1 MANKYGYMAKIGL
14 SDDGLQTSLKEIDSS
29 LKEVDRSIAAT
40 DKAINNAGKAGL
52 ETTQLWEQQYDLLKT
67 QIETTAEKL
76 QGLESVQSKVAEA
89 YDNGAIDYSVY
100 IEFQN
105 EIANTATKLENLKK
119 RAEEANAALHPS
131 ADTSTYQTINT
142 SLDGVNQRYANS
154 RKELE
159 EVNKA
164 LKVSGDNAQLMAQK
178 NTLLGE
184 AIHDAQVKLQVL
196 TSQQE
201 RMNEAVRSGDTTAE
215 EYRAF
220 QREIANTQA
229 ELAALTE
236 EQKNLGKAAEET
248 GDKSEKGLEK
258 TTDALKKV
266 EKVAMATTAA
276 VTAAL
281 GKLSSDAL
289 SAYSQHEQMTGGIET
304 LFAGAE
310 DTVIANAQNAYK
322 TAGIS
327 ANSYMETVTG
337 FSATLLQGL
346 GGDTQK
352 AASIAD
358 QALIDMA
365 DNANKMG
372 TAMGSIQYAYQG
384 FAKQNYTML
393 DNLKLGYG
401 GSQAEMARLINDSG
415 VLNGQMMATAK
426 NVKEIPFD
434 KVIEAIHV
442 IQTNLGITGTTAKE
456 AESTI
461 EGSLNKLK
469 ASWENALVEIAQPLD
484 DFAQD
489 GLTVLNDNVDEIK
502 EALVDTMEEIKPLL
516 DEGLEKAKNWIE
528 SGGLKEFSEDVVGT
542 VEFIID
548 NKETLLGIFAALEIS
563 LGAERMNKVI
573 DSSKEIISAING
585 IGDAANTA
593 VGGVD
598 AMSMSLSG
606 WVAVAAV
613 TITTAM
619 ALKTAI
625 DNAADRLGEHSE
637 EVNALDDEYKEL
649 NETLEEYNR
658 LKAESI
664 ELAAQEAGQNIEDA
678 KARAQSY
685 KSQIDTLESLI
696 AKNREYYGTNDLRGN
711 ELHYFDQ
718 SGNAVGNA
726 GSFDEISDQL
736 GSLYSNYYAA
746 NDIVRAYSETID
758 EATDNSVKHMGEVSE
773 AAANSVKSGEEA
785 LASAWEHIRET
796 TKAKMDELDDQLATH
811 KIDDTQYW
819 AQRKAYLEAHR
830 DEESEEWWK
839 YYDAVTGH
847 YDKLSKTEKT
857 AADKSAKEAETALKD
872 SYSKRYEAL
881 KRQQKKNGYGDSWLA
896 DELKKMISELS
907 EGSDLYNTYYDKWLD
922 LTDKISDATKKATEK
937 EVKEW
942 KASSDKVSDAVEKKY
957 EKVQQAFEKAKSS
970 YINALDMSASDKPE
984 DDIYSRMG
992 LARPKSSEEEDTGN
1006 QYDFSSENISKQ
1018 TKELDEYTRNM
1029 ERLEKSDIPEEY
1041 LENIR
1046 SMSFDKRKEYVKELL
1061 KLSPERLK
1069 KHYAD
1074 ISKYY
1079 RSAEKAGRSETQSLR
1094 DDADKAAEEA
1104 KNTIKTSLDGLS
1116 SNAYESGKAAA
1127 EAYWK
1132 GFKEYKADTNKLMG
1146 VTSAGSGGTS
1156 SSAAAVTPVNLTI
1169 NVNGK
1174 QVATVNTEDYLNK
1187 MKNEGGVIDV

>member
-289 SAYSQHEQMTGGIET
+289 SAYSQHEQMVGGVET

-310 DTVIANAQNAYK
+310 DIVLENAQNAYK

-346 GGDTQK
+346 SGDTQK
-352 AASIAD
+352 AAEIAD
-358 QALIDMA
+358 QALIDMS

-548 NKETLLGIFAALEIS
+548 NKETLLGIFAALELS
-563 LGAERMNKVI
+563 LGAERMNKII

-637 EVNALDDEYKEL
+637 KVNALDDEYKEL

-785 LASAWEHIRET
+785 LASAWEHIRAT

-881 KRQQKKNGYGDSWLA
+881 KRQQKENGYGDSWLA

-922 LTDKISDATKKATEK
+922 LTDKISDATEKATEK

-942 KASSDKVSDAVEKKY
+942 KTSADKVANAVEKKY
-957 EKVQQAFEKAKSS
+957 EQVQKAFEKAKSS

-984 DDIYSRMG
+984 DDVYSRMG

-1006 QYDFSSENISKQ
+1006 QYDFSSDTIEKQ

-1029 ERLEKSDIPEEY
+1029 EKLENSDIPEEY

-1079 RSAEKAGRSETQSLR
+1079 RSAEKAGRSDTQSLK
-1094 DDADKAAEEA
+1094 DDADKAALAA
-1104 KNTIKTSLDGLS
+1104 KGSIQKSLSELGSD
-1116 SNAYESGKAAA
+1116 AYESGKAAA

-1132 GFKEYKADTNKLMG
+1132 GFKEYKADTDKLMG

>member
-1 MANKYGYMAKIGL
+1 MAKIGI
-14 SDDGLQTSLKEIDSS
+14 DTTGVQNGLTEADSAMRAFSREMREVNNVIAQGGNSAEMAAQRNQLYAEQITQLNRRLEALRSVEEDINRARANGNIDESEYRAYRREIEQTENALQNLREQQRDIG
-29 LKEVDRSIAAT
+29 A
-40 DKAINNAGKAGL
+40 NAGKD
-52 ETTQLWEQQYDLLKT
+52 YDKVVS
-67 QIETTAEKL
+67 AL
-76 QGLESVQSKVAEA
+76 Q
-89 YDNGAIDYSVY
+89 N
-100 IEFQN
+100 
-105 EIANTATKLENLKK
+105 
-119 RAEEANAALHPS
+119 
-131 ADTSTYQTINT
+131 
-142 SLDGVNQRYANS
+142 
-154 RKELE
+154 
-159 EVNKA
+159 
-164 LKVSGDNAQLMAQK
+164 
-178 NTLLGE
+178 
-184 AIHDAQVKLQVL
+184 
-196 TSQQE
+196 
-201 RMNEAVRSGDTTAE
+201 
-215 EYRAF
+215 
-220 QREIANTQA
+220 
-229 ELAALTE
+229 
-236 EQKNLGKAAEET
+236 
-248 GDKSEKGLEK
+248 
-258 TTDALKKV
+258 V
-266 EKVAMATTAA
+266 EKVALATTGA
-276 VTAAL
+276 VAAAL

-289 SAYSQHEQMTGGIET
+289 SAYSQYEQLVGGIET

-310 DTVIANAQNAYK
+310 DIVLENAENAFK
-322 TAGIS
+322 TAGVS
-327 ANSYMETVTG
+327 ANNYMQTVTS

-346 GGDTQK
+346 DGDTEK
-352 AASIAD
+352 AARIAD
-358 QALIDMA
+358 QALIDMS

-415 VLNGQMMATAK
+415 VLNGEIIATAE
-426 NVKEIPFD
+426 NVKQIPFD
-434 KVIEAIHV
+434 KIIEAIHV
-442 IQTNLGITGTTAKE
+442 IQTNLGITGTTALE
-456 AESTI
+456 AETTL
-461 EGSLNKLK
+461 EGSMNKLK
-469 ASWENALVEIAQPLD
+469 ASWENALVDIARPLD

-528 SGGLKEFSEDVVGT
+528 SGGLKELSENIVGT
-542 VEFIID
+542 VEFIIN
-548 NKETLLGIFAALEIS
+548 NKETLLGIFAALELA
-563 LGAERMNKVI
+563 LGAERI
-573 DSSKEIISAING
+573 SKAVSGLKDVTSAING
-585 IGDAANTA
+585 IGDAANMA

-637 EVNALDDEYKEL
+637 EVNALEERTAAINEQRKALEELSKTDTATAWRQADGGYKDTLVELAEISRRFEELKAKRESGGTVNENGGFTYFSDDEIKAMDDEL
-649 NETLEEYNR
+649 MSLEIQKNALIA
-658 LKAESI
+658 LKR
-664 ELAAQEAGQNIEDA
+664 GQ
-678 KARAQSY
+678 
-685 KSQIDTLESLI
+685 SQILTQYNEQEI
-696 AKNREYYGTNDLRGN
+696 AVMEQHNAEKEDIISK
-711 ELHYFDQ
+711 
-718 SGNAVGNA
+718 SGNTA
-726 GSFDEISDQL
+726 
-736 GSLYSNYYAA
+736 
-746 NDIVRAYSETID
+746 
-758 EATDNSVKHMGEVSE
+758 E
-773 AAANSVKSGEEA
+773 AAV
-785 LASAWEHIRET
+785 ASAWEHIRAT

-830 DEESEEWWK
+830 DEDSEEWWK
-839 YYDAVTGH
+839 YYDAVNDH
-847 YDKLSKTEKT
+847 YDKLSETEKT
-857 AADKSAKEAETALKD
+857 AADKAAKEAETALKD

-881 KRQQKKNGYGDSWLA
+881 KRQQKENGYGDSWLA
-896 DELKKMISELS
+896 DELKKMLSELS

-922 LTDKISDATKKATEK
+922 LTDKISDATEKATEK

-942 KASSDKVSDAVEKKY
+942 KTSADKVSDAVEKKY

-970 YINALDMSASDKPE
+970 YISALDLSASDKPE

-1006 QYDFSSENISKQ
+1006 QYDFSSDTIEKQ

-1079 RSAEKAGRSETQSLR
+1079 RSAEKAGRSDTQSLK
-1094 DDADKAAEEA
+1094 DDADKAALAA
-1104 KNTIKTSLDGLS
+1104 KGSIQKSLSELGSD
-1116 SNAYESGKAAA
+1116 AYESGKAAA

-1132 GFKEYKADTNKLMG
+1132 GFAEYKSDTEKLMG
-1146 VTSAGSGGTS
+1146 VTAAGNSKSAGIT
-1156 SSAAAVTPVNLTI
+1156 TPVNLTI

-1174 QVATVNTEDYLNK
+1174 QAATISMEEYLNQV
-1187 MKNEGGVIDV
+1187 KNQGGTLDV

>member
-1 MANKYGYMAKIGL
+1 MASNKYGYMAKIGI
-14 SDDGLQTSLKEIDSS
+14 DTTGVQNGLTEADSAMRAFSREMREVNNVIAQGGNSAEMAAQRNQLYAEQITQLNRRLEALRSVEEDINRARANGNIDESEYRAYRREIEQTENALQNLREQQRDIG
-29 LKEVDRSIAAT
+29 A
-40 DKAINNAGKAGL
+40 NAGKG
-52 ETTQLWEQQYDLLKT
+52 YDKVVS
-67 QIETTAEKL
+67 AL
-76 QGLESVQSKVAEA
+76 Q
-89 YDNGAIDYSVY
+89 N
-100 IEFQN
+100 
-105 EIANTATKLENLKK
+105 
-119 RAEEANAALHPS
+119 
-131 ADTSTYQTINT
+131 
-142 SLDGVNQRYANS
+142 
-154 RKELE
+154 
-159 EVNKA
+159 
-164 LKVSGDNAQLMAQK
+164 
-178 NTLLGE
+178 
-184 AIHDAQVKLQVL
+184 
-196 TSQQE
+196 
-201 RMNEAVRSGDTTAE
+201 
-215 EYRAF
+215 
-220 QREIANTQA
+220 
-229 ELAALTE
+229 
-236 EQKNLGKAAEET
+236 
-248 GDKSEKGLEK
+248 
-258 TTDALKKV
+258 V
-266 EKVAMATTAA
+266 EKVALATTGA
-276 VTAAL
+276 VAAAL

-289 SAYSQHEQMTGGIET
+289 SAYSQYEQLVGGIET

-310 DTVIANAQNAYK
+310 DIVLENAQNAYK

-358 QALIDMA
+358 QAVIDMA

-372 TAMGSIQYAYQG
+372 TSMASIQYAYQG

-415 VLNGQMMATAK
+415 VLNGQMVATAK

-442 IQTNLGITGTTAKE
+442 IQTNLGITGTTANE
-456 AESTI
+456 AETTI

-469 ASWENALVEIAQPLD
+469 ASWGNALVEIAQPLD

-548 NKETLLGIFAALEIS
+548 NKETLLGIFAALELS

-625 DNAADRLGEHSE
+625 DNAAGRLGEHSE

-664 ELAAQEAGQNIEDA
+664 EQAAQEAGQNIEDA

-696 AKNREYYGTNDLRGN
+696 AKNREYYGTDDLRGN

-746 NDIVRAYSETID
+746 NDIVRAYSETIN
-758 EATDNSVKHMGEVSE
+758 EAADNSVKHMGEVSE

-785 LASAWEHIRET
+785 LASAWEHIRAT

-811 KIDDTQYW
+811 KIDDNTYW

-830 DEESEEWWK
+830 DEDSEEWWK
-839 YYDAVTGH
+839 YYDAVNDH
-847 YDKLSKTEKT
+847 YDKLSETEKT

-881 KRQQKKNGYGDSWLA
+881 KRQQKENGYGDSWLA
-896 DELKKMISELS
+896 DGLKKMISELS

-922 LTDKISDATKKATEK
+922 LTDKISDATEKATEK

-942 KASSDKVSDAVEKKY
+942 KTSADKVANAVEKKY
-957 EKVQQAFEKAKSS
+957 EQVQKAFEKAKSS
-970 YINALDMSASDKPE
+970 YISALDLSASQKAE
-984 DDIYSRMG
+984 DDVYSRLG
-992 LARPKSSEEEDTGN
+992 LARPKNGEESADS
-1006 QYDFSSENISKQ
+1006 QYDFGSDTIAKQ

-1061 KLSPERLK
+1061 RLSPERLK

-1079 RSAEKAGRSETQSLR
+1079 RSAEKAGRSDTQSLR

-1132 GFKEYKADTNKLMG
+1132 GFKEYKADTDKLMG
-1146 VTSAGSGGTS
+1146 VASAGSGGTS

>member
-1 MANKYGYMAKIGL
+1 MANKYGYMAKIGIDT
-14 SDDGLQTSLKEIDSS
+14 SGLQTSIKDVDTAVKSLSREMKAVDS
-29 LKEVDRSIAAT
+29 VIAQS
-40 DKAINNAGKAGL
+40 G
-52 ETTQLWEQQYDLLKT
+52 ES
-67 QIETTAEKL
+67 AEM
-76 QGLESVQSKVAEA
+76 
-89 YDNGAIDYSVY
+89 
-100 IEFQN
+100 
-105 EIANTATKLENLKK
+105 T
-119 RAEEANAALHPS
+119 
-131 ADTSTYQTINT
+131 
-142 SLDGVNQRYANS
+142 
-154 RKELE
+154 
-159 EVNKA
+159 
-164 LKVSGDNAQLMAQK
+164 AQK
-178 NTLLGE
+178 NELYSQKI
-184 AIHDAQVKLQVL
+184 AKLTEKLTALKSVENNVL
-196 TSQQE
+196 SARNNGNISAEQFREYE
-201 RMNEAVRSGDTTAE
+201 REVVSTESALKR
-215 EYRAF
+215 
-220 QREIANTQA
+220 
-229 ELAALTE
+229 LTE
-236 EQKNLGKAAEET
+236 EQKNLGKATEET
-248 GDKSEKGLEK
+248 TQKAVTLGDIVKANVISDVIVKGAEKVTG
-258 TTDALKKV
+258 ALKQI
-266 EKVAMATTAA
+266 
-276 VTAAL
+276 
-281 GKLSSDAL
+281 SSEAI
-289 SAYSQHEQMTGGIET
+289 SAYSQYEQMVGGVET

-310 DTVIANAQNAYK
+310 DIVLENARNAYK

-415 VLNGQMMATAK
+415 VLNGQMVATAK

-469 ASWENALVEIAQPLD
+469 ASWENALVEIAEPLD

-516 DEGLEKAKNWIE
+516 DDTLEKVKDWIE
-528 SGGLKEFSEDVVGT
+528 SGGLKELSENIVGT
-542 VEFIID
+542 VEFIIN
-548 NKETLLGIFAALEIS
+548 NKETLLGIFAALELA
-563 LGAERMNKVI
+563 LGAERI
-573 DSSKEIISAING
+573 SKAVSGLKDVTSAING

-637 EVNALDDEYKEL
+637 EVNALEERTAAI
-649 NETLEEYNR
+649 NEQRKALEELSKTDTATAWRQADGGYKDTLVELAEISR
-658 LKAESI
+658 RFEELKAERESGGTVNENGGFTYFTDEEI
-664 ELAAQEAGQNIEDA
+664 RAMDDELMSLEIQKNALIALKREQ
-678 KARAQSY
+678 
-685 KSQIDTLESLI
+685 SQILTQYNEQEI
-696 AKNREYYGTNDLRGN
+696 AVMEQHNAERADIISK
-711 ELHYFDQ
+711 
-718 SGNAVGNA
+718 SGNTA
-726 GSFDEISDQL
+726 
-736 GSLYSNYYAA
+736 
-746 NDIVRAYSETID
+746 
-758 EATDNSVKHMGEVSE
+758 
-773 AAANSVKSGEEA
+773 EEA
-785 LASAWEHIRET
+785 VASAWEHIRAT
-796 TKAKMDELDDQLATH
+796 TKAKMDELDNQLATH
-811 KIDDTQYW
+811 KIDDNTYW

-839 YYDAVTGH
+839 YYDAVTDH

-881 KRQQKKNGYGDSWLA
+881 KRQQKENGYGDSWLA

-907 EGSDLYNTYYDKWLD
+907 EGSDLYNTYYDKWID
-922 LTDKISDATKKATEK
+922 LTGKISDATEKATEK

-942 KASSDKVSDAVEKKY
+942 KTSADKVANAVEKKY
-957 EKVQQAFEKAKSS
+957 EQVQKAFEKAKSS

-984 DDIYSRMG
+984 DDVYSRMG

-1074 ISKYY
+1074 ISRYY
-1079 RSAEKAGRSETQSLR
+1079 QSAERAGRSDTQSLK
-1094 DDADKAAEEA
+1094 DDADKAALAA
-1104 KNTIKTSLDGLS
+1104 KGSIQKSLSELGSD
-1116 SNAYESGKAAA
+1116 AYESGKAAA

-1132 GFKEYKADTNKLMG
+1132 GFKEYKADTEKLMG
-1146 VTSAGSGGTS
+1146 VTAAGNSKSAGIT
-1156 SSAAAVTPVNLTI
+1156 TPVNLTI

-1174 QVATVNTEDYLNK
+1174 QAATISTEEYLNQV
-1187 MKNEGGVIDV
+1187 KNQGGTLDV

>member
-1 MANKYGYMAKIGL
+1 MANKYGYMAKIGIDT
-14 SDDGLQTSLKEIDSS
+14 SGLQTSIKDVDTAVKSLSREMKAVDS
-29 LKEVDRSIAAT
+29 VIAQS
-40 DKAINNAGKAGL
+40 G
-52 ETTQLWEQQYDLLKT
+52 ES
-67 QIETTAEKL
+67 AEM
-76 QGLESVQSKVAEA
+76 
-89 YDNGAIDYSVY
+89 
-100 IEFQN
+100 
-105 EIANTATKLENLKK
+105 T
-119 RAEEANAALHPS
+119 
-131 ADTSTYQTINT
+131 
-142 SLDGVNQRYANS
+142 
-154 RKELE
+154 
-159 EVNKA
+159 
-164 LKVSGDNAQLMAQK
+164 AQK
-178 NTLLGE
+178 NELYSQKI
-184 AIHDAQVKLQVL
+184 AKLTEKLTALKSVENNVL
-196 TSQQE
+196 SARNNGNISAEQFREYE
-201 RMNEAVRSGDTTAE
+201 REVVSTESALKR
-215 EYRAF
+215 
-220 QREIANTQA
+220 
-229 ELAALTE
+229 LTE

-289 SAYSQHEQMTGGIET
+289 SAYSQYEQMVGGVET

-310 DTVIANAQNAYK
+310 DIVLENARNAYK

-415 VLNGQMMATAK
+415 VLNGQMVATAK

-442 IQTNLGITGTTAKE
+442 IQTNLGITGTTANE
-456 AESTI
+456 AETTI

-516 DEGLEKAKNWIE
+516 DDTLEKVKDWIE
-528 SGGLKEFSEDVVGT
+528 SGGLKELSENIVGT
-542 VEFIID
+542 VEFIIN
-548 NKETLLGIFAALEIS
+548 NKETLLGIFAALELA
-563 LGAERMNKVI
+563 LGAERI
-573 DSSKEIISAING
+573 SKAVSGLKDVTSAING
-585 IGDAANTA
+585 MGDAANTA

-637 EVNALDDEYKEL
+637 EVNALDDEYTKL

-736 GSLYSNYYAA
+736 GSLYSDYYAA

-785 LASAWEHIRET
+785 LASAWEHIRAT

-811 KIDDTQYW
+811 KIDDNTYW

-839 YYDAVTGH
+839 YYDAVTDH

-872 SYSKRYEAL
+872 SYSKQYEAL
-881 KRQQKKNGYGDSWLA
+881 KRQQKENGYGDSWLA
-896 DELKKMISELS
+896 DELKKMLSELS

-922 LTDKISDATKKATEK
+922 LTDKISDATEKATEK

-942 KASSDKVSDAVEKKY
+942 KTSADKVANAVEKKY
-957 EKVQQAFEKAKSS
+957 EQVQKAFEKAKSS
-970 YINALDMSASDKPE
+970 YISALDLSASKKAE
-984 DDIYSRMG
+984 DDVYSRLG
-992 LARPKSSEEEDTGN
+992 LARPKNGEESADS
-1006 QYDFSSENISKQ
+1006 QYDFSSDTIEKQ

-1029 ERLEKSDIPEEY
+1029 EKLENSDIPEEY

-1074 ISKYY
+1074 ISRYY
-1079 RSAEKAGRSETQSLR
+1079 QSAERAGRSDTQSLR
-1094 DDADKAAEEA
+1094 DDADKAALAA
-1104 KNTIKTSLDGLS
+1104 KGSIQKSLSELGSD
-1116 SNAYESGKAAA
+1116 AYESGKAAA

-1132 GFKEYKADTNKLMG
+1132 GFKEYKADTEKLMG
-1146 VTSAGSGGTS
+1146 VTAAGNSKSAGIT
-1156 SSAAAVTPVNLTI
+1156 TPVSLTI

-1174 QVATVNTEDYLNK
+1174 QAATISTEEYLNQV
-1187 MKNEGGVIDV
+1187 KNQGGTLDV

>member
-76 QGLESVQSKVAEA
+76 RGLESVQSKVAEA

-201 RMNEAVRSGDTTAE
+201 RMNEAVRSGDTTVE

-248 GDKSEKGLEK
+248 GNKSEKGLEK

-289 SAYSQHEQMTGGIET
+289 SAYSQYEQMVGGVET

-310 DTVIANAQNAYK
+310 DIVLENARNAYK

-415 VLNGQMMATAK
+415 VLNGEIIATAN

-456 AESTI
+456 AETTI

-548 NKETLLGIFAALEIS
+548 NKETLLGIFAALELS

-736 GSLYSNYYAA
+736 GSLYSDYYAA

-785 LASAWEHIRET
+785 LASAWEHIRAT
-796 TKAKMDELDDQLATH
+796 TKAKMEEYDSDLATH
-811 KIDDTQYW
+811 KIDDNTYW

-839 YYDAVTGH
+839 YYDAVTDH

-857 AADKSAKEAETALKD
+857 AADKAAKEA
-872 SYSKRYEAL
+872 
-881 KRQQKKNGYGDSWLA
+881 
-896 DELKKMISELS
+896 
-907 EGSDLYNTYYDKWLD
+907 
-922 LTDKISDATKKATEK
+922 DKISDATEKATEK

-942 KASSDKVSDAVEKKY
+942 KTSSDKVSDAVEKKY

-970 YINALDMSASDKPE
+970 YINALDLSASKKAE
-984 DDIYSRMG
+984 DDVYSRMG

-1006 QYDFSSENISKQ
+1006 QYDFSSENISRQ

-1029 ERLEKSDIPEEY
+1029 EKLENSDIPEEY

-1046 SMSFDKRKEYVKELL
+1046 SMNFDKRKEYVKELL

-1132 GFKEYKADTNKLMG
+1132 GFKEYKADTDKLMG

>member
-1 MANKYGYMAKIGL
+1 MANKYGYMAKIGIDT
-14 SDDGLQTSLKEIDSS
+14 SGLQTSIKDVDTAVKSLSREMKAVDS
-29 LKEVDRSIAAT
+29 VIAQS
-40 DKAINNAGKAGL
+40 G
-52 ETTQLWEQQYDLLKT
+52 ES
-67 QIETTAEKL
+67 AEM
-76 QGLESVQSKVAEA
+76 
-89 YDNGAIDYSVY
+89 
-100 IEFQN
+100 
-105 EIANTATKLENLKK
+105 T
-119 RAEEANAALHPS
+119 
-131 ADTSTYQTINT
+131 
-142 SLDGVNQRYANS
+142 
-154 RKELE
+154 
-159 EVNKA
+159 
-164 LKVSGDNAQLMAQK
+164 AQK
-178 NTLLGE
+178 NELYSQKI
-184 AIHDAQVKLQVL
+184 AKLTEKLTALKSVENNVL
-196 TSQQE
+196 SARNNGNISAEQFREYE
-201 RMNEAVRSGDTTAE
+201 REVVSTESALKR
-215 EYRAF
+215 
-220 QREIANTQA
+220 
-229 ELAALTE
+229 LTE

-289 SAYSQHEQMTGGIET
+289 SAYSQYEQLVGGIET

-310 DTVIANAQNAYK
+310 DIVLENAENAFK
-322 TAGIS
+322 TAGVS
-327 ANSYMETVTG
+327 ANNYMQTVTS

-346 GGDTQK
+346 DGDTEK
-352 AASIAD
+352 AARIAD

-415 VLNGQMMATAK
+415 VLNGQMVATAK

-516 DEGLEKAKNWIE
+516 DDTLEKVKDWIE
-528 SGGLKEFSEDVVGT
+528 SGGLKELSENIVGT
-542 VEFIID
+542 VEFIIN
-548 NKETLLGIFAALEIS
+548 NKETLLGIFAALELA
-563 LGAERMNKVI
+563 LGAERI
-573 DSSKEIISAING
+573 SKAVSGLKDVTSAING

-606 WVAVAAV
+606 WVAVATV

-637 EVNALDDEYKEL
+637 EVNALEERTAAINEQRKALEELSKTDTATAWRQADGGYKDTLVELAEISKRFEELKAKRESGGTVNENGGFTYYTDEEIRAMDDEL
-649 NETLEEYNR
+649 MSLEIQKNALIA
-658 LKAESI
+658 LKRE
-664 ELAAQEAGQNIEDA
+664 Q
-678 KARAQSY
+678 
-685 KSQIDTLESLI
+685 SQILTQYNEQEI
-696 AKNREYYGTNDLRGN
+696 AVMEQHNAERADIISK
-711 ELHYFDQ
+711 
-718 SGNAVGNA
+718 SGNTA
-726 GSFDEISDQL
+726 
-736 GSLYSNYYAA
+736 
-746 NDIVRAYSETID
+746 
-758 EATDNSVKHMGEVSE
+758 
-773 AAANSVKSGEEA
+773 EEA
-785 LASAWEHIRET
+785 VASAWEHIRAT

-839 YYDAVTGH
+839 YYDAVTDH

-872 SYSKRYEAL
+872 SYSKRYKAL
-881 KRQQKKNGYGDSWLA
+881 KRQQKENGYGDSWLA
-896 DELKKMISELS
+896 DELKKMLSELT
-907 EGSDLYNTYYDKWLD
+907 EGSELYNTYYDKWLD
-922 LTDKISDATKKATEK
+922 LTDKISDATEKATEK

-942 KASSDKVSDAVEKKY
+942 KTSADKVSDAVEKKY
-957 EKVQQAFEKAKSS
+957 EQVQQAFEKAKSS
-970 YINALDMSASDKPE
+970 YISALDLSASQKAE
-984 DDIYSRMG
+984 DDVYSRLG
-992 LARPKSSEEEDTGN
+992 LARPKNGEESADS
-1006 QYDFSSENISKQ
+1006 QYDFSSDTIEKQ

-1079 RSAEKAGRSETQSLR
+1079 RSAERAGRSDTQSLK
-1094 DDADKAAEEA
+1094 DDADKAALAA
-1104 KNTIKTSLDGLS
+1104 KGSIQKSLSELGSD
-1116 SNAYESGKAAA
+1116 AYESGKAAA

-1132 GFKEYKADTNKLMG
+1132 GFKEYKADTDKLMG

>member
-76 QGLESVQSKVAEA
+76 RGLESVQSKVAEA

-119 RAEEANAALHPS
+119 KAEEANAALHPS

-201 RMNEAVRSGDTTAE
+201 RMNEAVRSGDTTVE

-248 GDKSEKGLEK
+248 GNKSEKGLEK

-289 SAYSQHEQMTGGIET
+289 SAYSQYEQMVGGVET

-310 DTVIANAQNAYK
+310 DIVLENARNAYK

-358 QALIDMA
+358 QAVIDMA

-372 TAMGSIQYAYQG
+372 TSMASIQYAYQG

-415 VLNGQMMATAK
+415 VLNGQMVATAK

-456 AESTI
+456 AETTI

-484 DFAQD
+484 DFAQG

-548 NKETLLGIFAALEIS
+548 NKETLLGIFAALELA
-563 LGAERMNKVI
+563 LGAERMSKVI

-619 ALKTAI
+619 TLKTAI

-785 LASAWEHIRET
+785 LASAWEHIRAT

-839 YYDAVTGH
+839 YYDAVTDH

-857 AADKSAKEAETALKD
+857 AADKAAKEA
-872 SYSKRYEAL
+872 
-881 KRQQKKNGYGDSWLA
+881 
-896 DELKKMISELS
+896 
-907 EGSDLYNTYYDKWLD
+907 
-922 LTDKISDATKKATEK
+922 DKISDATEKTTEK

-942 KASSDKVSDAVEKKY
+942 KTSADKVANAVEKKY
-957 EKVQQAFEKAKSS
+957 EQVQKAFEKAKSS

-984 DDIYSRMG
+984 DDVYSRMG
-992 LARPKSSEEEDTGN
+992 LARPKNGEESADS
-1006 QYDFSSENISKQ
+1006 QYDFSSDTIAKQ

-1046 SMSFDKRKEYVKELL
+1046 SMNFDKRKEYVKELL

-1074 ISKYY
+1074 ISRYY
-1079 RSAEKAGRSETQSLR
+1079 QSAERAGRSDTQSLR

-1132 GFKEYKADTNKLMG
+1132 GFKEYKADTDKLMG

-1174 QVATVNTEDYLNK
+1174 QVATVNTEDYLNR

>member
-1 MANKYGYMAKIGL
+1 MANKYGYMAKIGIDT
-14 SDDGLQTSLKEIDSS
+14 SGLQTSIKDVDTAVKSLSREMKAVDS
-29 LKEVDRSIAAT
+29 VIAQS
-40 DKAINNAGKAGL
+40 G
-52 ETTQLWEQQYDLLKT
+52 ES
-67 QIETTAEKL
+67 AEM
-76 QGLESVQSKVAEA
+76 
-89 YDNGAIDYSVY
+89 
-100 IEFQN
+100 
-105 EIANTATKLENLKK
+105 T
-119 RAEEANAALHPS
+119 
-131 ADTSTYQTINT
+131 
-142 SLDGVNQRYANS
+142 
-154 RKELE
+154 
-159 EVNKA
+159 
-164 LKVSGDNAQLMAQK
+164 AQK
-178 NTLLGE
+178 NELYSQKI
-184 AIHDAQVKLQVL
+184 AKLTEKLTALKSVENNVL
-196 TSQQE
+196 SARNNGNISAEQFREYE
-201 RMNEAVRSGDTTAE
+201 REVVSTESALKR
-215 EYRAF
+215 
-220 QREIANTQA
+220 
-229 ELAALTE
+229 LTE

-258 TTDALKKV
+258 TTDALKNV

-289 SAYSQHEQMTGGIET
+289 SAYSQYEQLVGGIET

-310 DTVIANAQNAYK
+310 DIVLENARNAYK

-415 VLNGQMMATAK
+415 VLNGQMVATAK

-516 DEGLEKAKNWIE
+516 DDTLEKVKDWIE
-528 SGGLKEFSEDVVGT
+528 SGGLKELSENIVGT
-542 VEFIID
+542 VEFIIN
-548 NKETLLGIFAALEIS
+548 NKETLLGIFAALELA
-563 LGAERMNKVI
+563 LGAERI
-573 DSSKEIISAING
+573 SKAVSGLKDVTSAING

-606 WVAVAAV
+606 WVAVATV

-637 EVNALDDEYKEL
+637 EVNALEERTAAINEQRKALEELSKTDTATAWRQADGGYKDTLVELAEISKRFEELKAKRESGGTVNENGGFTYYTDEEIRAMDDEL
-649 NETLEEYNR
+649 MSLEIQKNALIA
-658 LKAESI
+658 LKRE
-664 ELAAQEAGQNIEDA
+664 Q
-678 KARAQSY
+678 
-685 KSQIDTLESLI
+685 SQILTQYNEQEI
-696 AKNREYYGTNDLRGN
+696 AVMEQHNAERADIISK
-711 ELHYFDQ
+711 
-718 SGNAVGNA
+718 SGNTA
-726 GSFDEISDQL
+726 
-736 GSLYSNYYAA
+736 
-746 NDIVRAYSETID
+746 
-758 EATDNSVKHMGEVSE
+758 
-773 AAANSVKSGEEA
+773 EEA
-785 LASAWEHIRET
+785 VASAWEHIRAT
-796 TKAKMDELDDQLATH
+796 TKAKMEEYDSDLATH
-811 KIDDTQYW
+811 KIDDNTYW

-839 YYDAVTGH
+839 YYDAVTDH
-847 YDKLSKTEKT
+847 YDKLSETEKT

-881 KRQQKKNGYGDSWLA
+881 KRQQKENGYGDSWLA
-896 DELKKMISELS
+896 DELKKMLSELTK
-907 EGSDLYNTYYDKWLD
+907 GSDLYNTYYDKWLD
-922 LTDKISDATKKATEK
+922 LTDRISDATEKATEK

-942 KASSDKVSDAVEKKY
+942 KTSADKVANAVEKKY
-957 EKVQQAFEKAKSS
+957 EQVQKAFEKAKSS
-970 YINALDMSASDKPE
+970 YISALDLSTSQKAE
-984 DDIYSRMG
+984 DDVYSRLG
-992 LARPKSSEEEDTGN
+992 LARPKNGEESADS
-1006 QYDFSSENISKQ
+1006 QYDFGSDTIAKQ

-1079 RSAEKAGRSETQSLR
+1079 RSAEKAGRSDTQSLK
-1094 DDADKAAEEA
+1094 DDADKAALAA
-1104 KNTIKTSLDGLS
+1104 KGSIQKSLSELGSD
-1116 SNAYESGKAAA
+1116 AYESGKAAA

-1132 GFKEYKADTNKLMG
+1132 GFKEYKADTDKLMG

>member
-1 MANKYGYMAKIGL
+1 MANKYGYMAKIGIDT
-14 SDDGLQTSLKEIDSS
+14 SGLQTSIKDVDTAVKSLSREMKAVDS
-29 LKEVDRSIAAT
+29 VIAQS
-40 DKAINNAGKAGL
+40 G
-52 ETTQLWEQQYDLLKT
+52 ES
-67 QIETTAEKL
+67 AEM
-76 QGLESVQSKVAEA
+76 
-89 YDNGAIDYSVY
+89 
-100 IEFQN
+100 
-105 EIANTATKLENLKK
+105 T
-119 RAEEANAALHPS
+119 
-131 ADTSTYQTINT
+131 
-142 SLDGVNQRYANS
+142 
-154 RKELE
+154 
-159 EVNKA
+159 
-164 LKVSGDNAQLMAQK
+164 AQK
-178 NTLLGE
+178 NELYSQKI
-184 AIHDAQVKLQVL
+184 AKLTEKLTALKSVENNVL
-196 TSQQE
+196 SARNSGNISAEQFREYE
-201 RMNEAVRSGDTTAE
+201 REVVSTESALKR
-215 EYRAF
+215 
-220 QREIANTQA
+220 
-229 ELAALTE
+229 LTE
-236 EQKNLGKAAEET
+236 EQKNLGKATEET
-248 GDKSEKGLEK
+248 TQKAVTLGDIVKANVISDVIVKGAEKVTG
-258 TTDALKKV
+258 ALKQI
-266 EKVAMATTAA
+266 
-276 VTAAL
+276 
-281 GKLSSDAL
+281 SSEAIN
-289 SAYSQHEQMTGGIET
+289 AYSQYEQMVGGVET

-310 DTVIANAQNAYK
+310 DIVLENARNAYK

-358 QALIDMA
+358 QALVDMA

-415 VLNGQMMATAK
+415 VLNGQMVATAK

-456 AESTI
+456 AETTI

-548 NKETLLGIFAALEIS
+548 NKETLLGIFAALELS

-736 GSLYSNYYAA
+736 GSLYSDYYAA

-785 LASAWEHIRET
+785 LASAWEHIRAT
-796 TKAKMDELDDQLATH
+796 TKAKMEEYDSDLATH
-811 KIDDTQYW
+811 KIDDNTYW

-839 YYDAVTGH
+839 YYDAVTDH

-857 AADKSAKEAETALKD
+857 AADKSAKEAENALKE
-872 SYSKRYEAL
+872 SYSQKYEAL
-881 KRQQKKNGYGDSWLA
+881 KRQQKENGYDDQWLA
-896 DELKKMISELS
+896 DELKKMLSELT

-922 LTDKISDATKKATEK
+922 LTDKISDATEKATEK

-942 KASSDKVSDAVEKKY
+942 KTSADKVSDAVEKKY

-970 YINALDMSASDKPE
+970 YINTLDMSASDKPE
-984 DDIYSRMG
+984 DDVYSRMG

-1006 QYDFSSENISKQ
+1006 QYDFSSENISRQ

-1029 ERLEKSDIPEEY
+1029 EKLENSDIPEEY

-1046 SMSFDKRKEYVKELL
+1046 SMNFDKRKEYVKELL

-1074 ISKYY
+1074 ISRYY
-1079 RSAEKAGRSETQSLR
+1079 QSAERAGRSDTQSLK

-1132 GFKEYKADTNKLMG
+1132 GFKEYKADTDKLMG

>member
-131 ADTSTYQTINT
+131 TDTSTYQTINT

-236 EQKNLGKAAEET
+236 EQKNLGKATEET
-248 GDKSEKGLEK
+248 TQKAVTLGDIVKANVISDVIVKGAEKVTG
-258 TTDALKKV
+258 ALKQI
-266 EKVAMATTAA
+266 
-276 VTAAL
+276 
-281 GKLSSDAL
+281 SSEAI
-289 SAYSQHEQMTGGIET
+289 SAYSQYEQMVGGVET

-415 VLNGQMMATAK
+415 VLNGQMVATAK

-469 ASWENALVEIAQPLD
+469 ASWENALVEIAEPLD

-548 NKETLLGIFAALEIS
+548 NKETLLGIFAALELS

-585 IGDAANTA
+585 IGDAANAA

-664 ELAAQEAGQNIEDA
+664 ELVAQEAGQNIEDA

-785 LASAWEHIRET
+785 LASAWEHIRAT
-796 TKAKMDELDDQLATH
+796 TKAKMDELDNQLATH
-811 KIDDTQYW
+811 KIDDNTYW

-839 YYDAVTGH
+839 YYDAVTDH

-881 KRQQKKNGYGDSWLA
+881 KRQQKENGYGDSWLA

-907 EGSDLYNTYYDKWLD
+907 EGSDLYNTYYDKWID
-922 LTDKISDATKKATEK
+922 LTGKISDATEKATEK

-942 KASSDKVSDAVEKKY
+942 KTSADKVANAVEKKY
-957 EKVQQAFEKAKSS
+957 EQVQKAFEKAKSS
-970 YINALDMSASDKPE
+970 YISALDLSASKKAE
-984 DDIYSRMG
+984 DDVYSRMG

-1018 TKELDEYTRNM
+1018 TKELDEYARNM
-1029 ERLEKSDIPEEY
+1029 EKLENSDIPEEY

-1046 SMSFDKRKEYVKELL
+1046 SMGFDKRKEYVKELL

-1079 RSAEKAGRSETQSLR
+1079 RSAEKAGRSDTQSLK
-1094 DDADKAAEEA
+1094 DDADKAALAA
-1104 KNTIKTSLDGLS
+1104 KGSIQKSLSELGSD
-1116 SNAYESGKAAA
+1116 AYESGKAAA

-1132 GFKEYKADTNKLMG
+1132 GFKEYKADTDKLMG

>member
-76 QGLESVQSKVAEA
+76 RGLESVQSKVAEA

-258 TTDALKKV
+258 TTDALKNV

-289 SAYSQHEQMTGGIET
+289 SAYSQYEQLVGGIET

-310 DTVIANAQNAYK
+310 DIVLENARNAYK

-415 VLNGQMMATAK
+415 VLNGQMVATAK

-516 DEGLEKAKNWIE
+516 DDTLEKVKDWIE
-528 SGGLKEFSEDVVGT
+528 SGGLKELSENIVGT
-542 VEFIID
+542 VEFIIN
-548 NKETLLGIFAALEIS
+548 NKETLLGIFAALELA
-563 LGAERMNKVI
+563 LGAERI
-573 DSSKEIISAING
+573 SKAVSGLKDVTSAING

-606 WVAVAAV
+606 WVAVATV

-637 EVNALDDEYKEL
+637 EVNALEERTAAINEQRKALEELSKTDTATAWRQADGGYKDTLVELAEISKRFEELKAKRESGGTVNENGGFTYYTDEEIRAMDDEL
-649 NETLEEYNR
+649 MSLEIQKNALIA
-658 LKAESI
+658 LKRE
-664 ELAAQEAGQNIEDA
+664 Q
-678 KARAQSY
+678 
-685 KSQIDTLESLI
+685 SQILTQYNEQEI
-696 AKNREYYGTNDLRGN
+696 AVMEQHNAERADIISK
-711 ELHYFDQ
+711 
-718 SGNAVGNA
+718 SGNTA
-726 GSFDEISDQL
+726 
-736 GSLYSNYYAA
+736 
-746 NDIVRAYSETID
+746 
-758 EATDNSVKHMGEVSE
+758 
-773 AAANSVKSGEEA
+773 EEA
-785 LASAWEHIRET
+785 VASAWEHIRAT
-796 TKAKMDELDDQLATH
+796 TKAKMEEYDSDLATH
-811 KIDDTQYW
+811 KIDDNTYW

-839 YYDAVTGH
+839 YYDAVTDH

-857 AADKSAKEAETALKD
+857 AADKSAKEAENALKE
-872 SYSKRYEAL
+872 SYSQKYEAL
-881 KRQQKKNGYGDSWLA
+881 KRQQKENGYGDSWLA
-896 DELKKMISELS
+896 DELKKMLSELT

-922 LTDKISDATKKATEK
+922 LTDKISEK

-942 KASSDKVSDAVEKKY
+942 KASADKVANAVEKKY
-957 EKVQQAFEKAKSS
+957 EQVQKAFEKAKSS
-970 YINALDMSASDKPE
+970 YINALDMSTSDKPE
-984 DDIYSRMG
+984 DDVYSRMG
-992 LARPKSSEEEDTGN
+992 LARPKNGEESADS
-1006 QYDFSSENISKQ
+1006 QYDFGSDTIAKQ

-1079 RSAEKAGRSETQSLR
+1079 RSAEKAGRSDTQSLK
-1094 DDADKAAEEA
+1094 DDADKAALAA
-1104 KNTIKTSLDGLS
+1104 KGSIQKSLSELGSD
-1116 SNAYESGKAAA
+1116 AYESGKAAA

-1132 GFKEYKADTNKLMG
+1132 GFKEYKADTEKLMG
-1146 VTSAGSGGTS
+1146 VTAAGNSKSAGIT
-1156 SSAAAVTPVNLTI
+1156 TPVSLII

-1174 QVATVNTEDYLNK
+1174 QAATISTEEYLNQV
-1187 MKNEGGVIDV
+1187 KNQGGTLDV

>member
-76 QGLESVQSKVAEA
+76 RGLESVQSKVAEA

-178 NTLLGE
+178 NTLLGK

-248 GDKSEKGLEK
+248 GNKSEKGLEK

-266 EKVAMATTAA
+266 EKVAMATTVA

-289 SAYSQHEQMTGGIET
+289 SAYSQYEQMVGGVET

-310 DTVIANAQNAYK
+310 DIVLENARNAYK

-358 QALIDMA
+358 QAVIDMA

-372 TAMGSIQYAYQG
+372 TSMASIQYAYQG

-415 VLNGQMMATAK
+415 VLNGQMVATAK

-456 AESTI
+456 AETTI

-528 SGGLKEFSEDVVGT
+528 SGGLKELSENIVGT
-542 VEFIID
+542 VEFIIN
-548 NKETLLGIFAALEIS
+548 NKETLLGIFAALELA
-563 LGAERMNKVI
+563 LGAERI
-573 DSSKEIISAING
+573 SKAVSGLKDVTSAING

-678 KARAQSY
+678 KARALSY

-726 GSFDEISDQL
+726 VGNAGSFDEISDQL

-746 NDIVRAYSETID
+746 NDIVRAYSETIN
-758 EATDNSVKHMGEVSE
+758 EAADNSVKHMGEVSE

-785 LASAWEHIRET
+785 LASAWEHIRAT
-796 TKAKMDELDDQLATH
+796 TKAKMEEYDSDLATH
-811 KIDDTQYW
+811 KIDDNTYW

-839 YYDAVTGH
+839 YYDAVTDH

-857 AADKSAKEAETALKD
+857 AADKAAKEA
-872 SYSKRYEAL
+872 
-881 KRQQKKNGYGDSWLA
+881 
-896 DELKKMISELS
+896 
-907 EGSDLYNTYYDKWLD
+907 
-922 LTDKISDATKKATEK
+922 DKISDATEKATEK

-942 KASSDKVSDAVEKKY
+942 KTSSDKVSDAVEKKY

-970 YINALDMSASDKPE
+970 YINALDLSASKKAE
-984 DDIYSRMG
+984 DDVYSRLG
-992 LARPKSSEEEDTGN
+992 LARPKNGEESADS
-1006 QYDFSSENISKQ
+1006 QYDFSSDTIEKQ

-1029 ERLEKSDIPEEY
+1029 EKLENSDIPEEY

-1046 SMSFDKRKEYVKELL
+1046 SMNFDKRKEYVKELL

-1079 RSAEKAGRSETQSLR
+1079 RSAEKAGRSDTQSLR

-1132 GFKEYKADTNKLMG
+1132 GFKEYKADTDKLMG
-1146 VTSAGSGGTS
+1146 VTSAGSGGST

>member
-76 QGLESVQSKVAEA
+76 RGLESVQSKVAEA

-248 GDKSEKGLEK
+248 GNKSEKGLEK

-289 SAYSQHEQMTGGIET
+289 SAYSQHEQMVGGVET

-310 DTVIANAQNAYK
+310 DIVLENAQNAYK

-346 GGDTQK
+346 SGDTQK
-352 AASIAD
+352 AAEIAD
-358 QALIDMA
+358 QALIDMS

-372 TAMGSIQYAYQG
+372 TAMGSIQYTYQG

-415 VLNGQMMATAK
+415 VLNGQMVATAK

-516 DEGLEKAKNWIE
+516 DDTLEKVKDWIE
-528 SGGLKEFSEDVVGT
+528 SGGLKELSENIVGT
-542 VEFIID
+542 VEFIIN
-548 NKETLLGIFAALEIS
+548 NKETLLGIFAALELA
-563 LGAERMNKVI
+563 LGAERI
-573 DSSKEIISAING
+573 SKAVSGLKDVTSAING

-785 LASAWEHIRET
+785 LASAWEHIRAT

-839 YYDAVTGH
+839 YYDAVTDH

-857 AADKSAKEAETALKD
+857 AADKAAKEA
-872 SYSKRYEAL
+872 
-881 KRQQKKNGYGDSWLA
+881 
-896 DELKKMISELS
+896 
-907 EGSDLYNTYYDKWLD
+907 
-922 LTDKISDATKKATEK
+922 DKISDATEKTTEK

-942 KASSDKVSDAVEKKY
+942 KTSADKVANAVEKKY
-957 EKVQQAFEKAKSS
+957 EQVQKAFEKAKSS

-984 DDIYSRMG
+984 DDVYSRMG
-992 LARPKSSEEEDTGN
+992 LARPKNGEESADS
-1006 QYDFSSENISKQ
+1006 QYDFSSDTIAKQ

-1046 SMSFDKRKEYVKELL
+1046 SMNFDKRKEYVKELL

-1074 ISKYY
+1074 ISRYY
-1079 RSAEKAGRSETQSLR
+1079 QSAERAGRSDTQSLR

-1132 GFKEYKADTNKLMG
+1132 GFKEYKADTDKLMG

-1174 QVATVNTEDYLNK
+1174 QVATVNTEDYLNR

>member
-1 MANKYGYMAKIGL
+1 MANKYGYMAKIGIDT
-14 SDDGLQTSLKEIDSS
+14 SGLQTSIKDVDTAVKSLSREMKAVDS
-29 LKEVDRSIAAT
+29 VIAQS
-40 DKAINNAGKAGL
+40 G
-52 ETTQLWEQQYDLLKT
+52 ES
-67 QIETTAEKL
+67 AEM
-76 QGLESVQSKVAEA
+76 
-89 YDNGAIDYSVY
+89 
-100 IEFQN
+100 
-105 EIANTATKLENLKK
+105 T
-119 RAEEANAALHPS
+119 
-131 ADTSTYQTINT
+131 
-142 SLDGVNQRYANS
+142 
-154 RKELE
+154 
-159 EVNKA
+159 
-164 LKVSGDNAQLMAQK
+164 AQK
-178 NTLLGE
+178 NELYSQKI
-184 AIHDAQVKLQVL
+184 AKLTEKLTALKSVENNVL
-196 TSQQE
+196 SARNSGNISVEQFREYE
-201 RMNEAVRSGDTTAE
+201 REVVSTESALKR
-215 EYRAF
+215 
-220 QREIANTQA
+220 
-229 ELAALTE
+229 LTE
-236 EQKNLGKAAEET
+236 EQKNLGKATEET
-248 GDKSEKGLEK
+248 TQKAVTLGDIVKANVISDVIVKGAEKVTG
-258 TTDALKKV
+258 ALKQI
-266 EKVAMATTAA
+266 
-276 VTAAL
+276 
-281 GKLSSDAL
+281 SSEAIN
-289 SAYSQHEQMTGGIET
+289 AYSQYEQMVGGVET

-310 DTVIANAQNAYK
+310 DIVLENAQNAYK

-415 VLNGQMMATAK
+415 VLNGEIIATAN

-442 IQTNLGITGTTAKE
+442 IQTNLGITGTTANE
-456 AESTI
+456 AETTI

-502 EALVDTMEEIKPLL
+502 EALVDTIEEIKPLL

-548 NKETLLGIFAALEIS
+548 NKETLLGIFAALELS

-593 VGGVD
+593 IGGVD

-637 EVNALDDEYKEL
+637 KVNALDDEYKEL

-785 LASAWEHIRET
+785 LASAWEHIRAT

-811 KIDDTQYW
+811 KIDDNTYW

-839 YYDAVTGH
+839 YYDAVTDH

-881 KRQQKKNGYGDSWLA
+881 KRQQKENGYGDSWLA

-922 LTDKISDATKKATEK
+922 LTDKISDATEKATEK

-942 KASSDKVSDAVEKKY
+942 KTSADKVANAVEKKY
-957 EKVQQAFEKAKSS
+957 EQVQKAFEKAKSS
-970 YINALDMSASDKPE
+970 CISALDLSASQKAE
-984 DDIYSRMG
+984 DDVYSRLG
-992 LARPKSSEEEDTGN
+992 LARPKNGEESADS
-1006 QYDFSSENISKQ
+1006 QYDFSSENISRQ

-1029 ERLEKSDIPEEY
+1029 EKLENSDIPEEY

-1046 SMSFDKRKEYVKELL
+1046 SMNFDKRKEYVKELL

-1074 ISKYY
+1074 ISRYY
-1079 RSAEKAGRSETQSLR
+1079 QSAERAGRSDTQSLK
-1094 DDADKAAEEA
+1094 DDADKATEEA

>member
-1 MANKYGYMAKIGL
+1 MANKYGYMAKIGIDT
-14 SDDGLQTSLKEIDSS
+14 SGLQTSIKDVDTAVKNLSHEMKAVDS
-29 LKEVDRSIAAT
+29 VIAQS
-40 DKAINNAGKAGL
+40 G
-52 ETTQLWEQQYDLLKT
+52 ES
-67 QIETTAEKL
+67 AEM
-76 QGLESVQSKVAEA
+76 
-89 YDNGAIDYSVY
+89 
-100 IEFQN
+100 
-105 EIANTATKLENLKK
+105 T
-119 RAEEANAALHPS
+119 
-131 ADTSTYQTINT
+131 
-142 SLDGVNQRYANS
+142 
-154 RKELE
+154 
-159 EVNKA
+159 
-164 LKVSGDNAQLMAQK
+164 AQK
-178 NTLLGE
+178 NELYSQKI
-184 AIHDAQVKLQVL
+184 AKLTEKLTALKSVENNVL
-196 TSQQE
+196 SARNNGNISAEQFREYE
-201 RMNEAVRSGDTTAE
+201 REVVSTESALKR
-215 EYRAF
+215 
-220 QREIANTQA
+220 
-229 ELAALTE
+229 LTE
-236 EQKNLGKAAEET
+236 EQKNLGKATEET
-248 GDKSEKGLEK
+248 TQKAVTLGDIVKANVISDVIVKG
-258 TTDALKKV
+258 A
-266 EKVAMATTAA
+266 EKVTGT
-276 VTAAL
+276 L
-281 GKLSSDAL
+281 KQISSDAL
-289 SAYSQHEQMTGGIET
+289 SAYSQYEQMVGGIET

-310 DTVIANAQNAYK
+310 DIVLENARNAYK

-415 VLNGQMMATAK
+415 VLNGEIIATAN

-456 AESTI
+456 AETTI

-516 DEGLEKAKNWIE
+516 DDTLEKVKDWIE
-528 SGGLKEFSEDVVGT
+528 SGGLKELSENIVGT
-542 VEFIID
+542 VEFIIN
-548 NKETLLGIFAALEIS
+548 NKETLLGIFAALELA
-563 LGAERMNKVI
+563 LGAERI
-573 DSSKEIISAING
+573 SKAVSGLKDVTSAING

-606 WVAVAAV
+606 WVAVATV

-696 AKNREYYGTNDLRGN
+696 AKNREYYGTDDLRGN

-785 LASAWEHIRET
+785 LASAWEHIRAT
-796 TKAKMDELDDQLATH
+796 TKAKMEEYDSDLATH
-811 KIDDTQYW
+811 KIDDNTYW

-839 YYDAVTGH
+839 YYDAVTDH
-847 YDKLSKTEKT
+847 YDKLSETEKT
-857 AADKSAKEAETALKD
+857 AADKAAKEAENALKE
-872 SYSKRYEAL
+872 SYSQKYEAL
-881 KRQQKKNGYGDSWLA
+881 KRQQKENGYDDQWLA
-896 DELKKMISELS
+896 DELKKMLSELT

-922 LTDKISDATKKATEK
+922 LTDKISDATEKATEK

-942 KASSDKVSDAVEKKY
+942 KTSADKVSDAVEKKY

-970 YINALDMSASDKPE
+970 YINTLDMSASDKPE
-984 DDIYSRMG
+984 DDVYSRMG

-1006 QYDFSSENISKQ
+1006 QYDFSSENISRQ

-1029 ERLEKSDIPEEY
+1029 EKLENSDIPEEY

-1046 SMSFDKRKEYVKELL
+1046 SMNFDKRKEYVKELL

-1074 ISKYY
+1074 ISRYY
-1079 RSAEKAGRSETQSLR
+1079 QSAERAGRSDTQSLK

-1132 GFKEYKADTNKLMG
+1132 GFKEYKADTDKLMG

>member
-1 MANKYGYMAKIGL
+1 MANKYGYMAKIGIDT
-14 SDDGLQTSLKEIDSS
+14 SGLQTSIKDVDTAVKSLSREMKAVDS
-29 LKEVDRSIAAT
+29 VIAQS
-40 DKAINNAGKAGL
+40 G
-52 ETTQLWEQQYDLLKT
+52 ES
-67 QIETTAEKL
+67 AEM
-76 QGLESVQSKVAEA
+76 
-89 YDNGAIDYSVY
+89 
-100 IEFQN
+100 
-105 EIANTATKLENLKK
+105 T
-119 RAEEANAALHPS
+119 
-131 ADTSTYQTINT
+131 
-142 SLDGVNQRYANS
+142 
-154 RKELE
+154 
-159 EVNKA
+159 
-164 LKVSGDNAQLMAQK
+164 AQK
-178 NTLLGE
+178 NELYSQKI
-184 AIHDAQVKLQVL
+184 AKLTEKLTALKSVENNVL
-196 TSQQE
+196 SARNSGNISAEQFREYE
-201 RMNEAVRSGDTTAE
+201 REVVSTESALKR
-215 EYRAF
+215 
-220 QREIANTQA
+220 
-229 ELAALTE
+229 LTE
-236 EQKNLGKAAEET
+236 EQKNLGKATEET
-248 GDKSEKGLEK
+248 TQKAVTLGDIVKANVISDVIVKGAEKVTG
-258 TTDALKKV
+258 ALKQI
-266 EKVAMATTAA
+266 
-276 VTAAL
+276 
-281 GKLSSDAL
+281 SSEAIN
-289 SAYSQHEQMTGGIET
+289 AYSQYEQMVGGVET

-310 DTVIANAQNAYK
+310 DIVLENARNAYK

-401 GSQAEMARLINDSG
+401 GSQAEKARLINDSG
-415 VLNGQMMATAK
+415 VLNGQMVATAK

-456 AESTI
+456 AETTI

-637 EVNALDDEYKEL
+637 KVNALDDEYNEL

-773 AAANSVKSGEEA
+773 ATANSVKSGEEA
-785 LASAWEHIRET
+785 LASAWEHIRAT
-796 TKAKMDELDDQLATH
+796 TKAKMEEYDSDLATH
-811 KIDDTQYW
+811 KIDDNTYW

-830 DEESEEWWK
+830 DEDSEEWWK
-839 YYDAVTGH
+839 YYDAVTDH

-881 KRQQKKNGYGDSWLA
+881 KRQQKENGYGDSWLA
-896 DELKKMISELS
+896 DELKKMLSELT

-922 LTDKISDATKKATEK
+922 LTDKISEK

-942 KASSDKVSDAVEKKY
+942 KASADKVANAVEKKY
-957 EKVQQAFEKAKSS
+957 EQVQKAFEKAKSS
-970 YINALDMSASDKPE
+970 YINALDMSTSDKPE
-984 DDIYSRMG
+984 DDVYSRMG
-992 LARPKSSEEEDTGN
+992 LARPKNGEESADS
-1006 QYDFSSENISKQ
+1006 QYDFGSDTIAKQ

-1079 RSAEKAGRSETQSLR
+1079 RSAEKAGRSDTQSLR

-1104 KNTIKTSLDGLS
+1104 KKTIKASLAGLS

-1132 GFKEYKADTNKLMG
+1132 GFKEYKADTDKLMG
-1146 VTSAGSGGTS
+1146 VASAGSGGST

>member
-1 MANKYGYMAKIGL
+1 MAKIGI
-14 SDDGLQTSLKEIDSS
+14 DTTGVQNGLTEADSAMRAFSREMREVNNVIAQGGNSAEMAAQRNQLYAEQITQLNRRLEALRSVEEDINRARANGNIDESEYRAYRREIEQTENALQNLREQQRDIG
-29 LKEVDRSIAAT
+29 A
-40 DKAINNAGKAGL
+40 NAGKD
-52 ETTQLWEQQYDLLKT
+52 YDKVVS
-67 QIETTAEKL
+67 AL
-76 QGLESVQSKVAEA
+76 Q
-89 YDNGAIDYSVY
+89 N
-100 IEFQN
+100 
-105 EIANTATKLENLKK
+105 
-119 RAEEANAALHPS
+119 
-131 ADTSTYQTINT
+131 
-142 SLDGVNQRYANS
+142 
-154 RKELE
+154 
-159 EVNKA
+159 
-164 LKVSGDNAQLMAQK
+164 
-178 NTLLGE
+178 
-184 AIHDAQVKLQVL
+184 
-196 TSQQE
+196 
-201 RMNEAVRSGDTTAE
+201 
-215 EYRAF
+215 
-220 QREIANTQA
+220 
-229 ELAALTE
+229 
-236 EQKNLGKAAEET
+236 
-248 GDKSEKGLEK
+248 
-258 TTDALKKV
+258 V
-266 EKVAMATTAA
+266 EKVALATTGA
-276 VTAAL
+276 VAAAL

-289 SAYSQHEQMTGGIET
+289 SAYSQYEQLGGGIET

-310 DTVIANAQNAYK
+310 DIVLENAENAFK
-322 TAGIS
+322 TAGVS
-327 ANSYMETVTG
+327 ANNYMQTVTS

-346 GGDTQK
+346 DGDTEK
-352 AASIAD
+352 AARIAD

-415 VLNGQMMATAK
+415 VLNGQMVATAK

-548 NKETLLGIFAALEIS
+548 NKETLLGIFAALEVS

-637 EVNALDDEYKEL
+637 EVNALDDEYTKL

-696 AKNREYYGTNDLRGN
+696 AKNREYYGTDDLRGN

-736 GSLYSNYYAA
+736 GSLYSDYYAA

-785 LASAWEHIRET
+785 LASAWEHIRAT
-796 TKAKMDELDDQLATH
+796 TKAKMEEYDSDLATH
-811 KIDDTQYW
+811 KIDDNTYW

-839 YYDAVTGH
+839 YYDAVTDH

-857 AADKSAKEAETALKD
+857 AADKSAKEA
-872 SYSKRYEAL
+872 
-881 KRQQKKNGYGDSWLA
+881 
-896 DELKKMISELS
+896 
-907 EGSDLYNTYYDKWLD
+907 
-922 LTDKISDATKKATEK
+922 DKISDATEKATEK

-942 KASSDKVSDAVEKKY
+942 KTSADKVANAVEKKY

-970 YINALDMSASDKPE
+970 YINALDMSTSDKPE
-984 DDIYSRMG
+984 DDVYSRLG
-992 LARPKSSEEEDTGN
+992 LARPKNGEESADS
-1006 QYDFSSENISKQ
+1006 QYDFSSDTIAKQ

-1029 ERLEKSDIPEEY
+1029 ERLENSDIPEEY

-1046 SMSFDKRKEYVKELL
+1046 SMNFDKRKEYVKELL

-1074 ISKYY
+1074 ISRYY
-1079 RSAEKAGRSETQSLR
+1079 QSAERAGRSDTQSLK
-1094 DDADKAAEEA
+1094 DDADKAALAA
-1104 KNTIKTSLDGLS
+1104 KGSIQKSLSELGSD
-1116 SNAYESGKAAA
+1116 AYESGKAAA

-1132 GFKEYKADTNKLMG
+1132 GFAEYKSDTEKLMG
-1146 VTSAGSGGTS
+1146 VTAAGNSKSAGIT
-1156 SSAAAVTPVNLTI
+1156 TPVNLTI

-1174 QVATVNTEDYLNK
+1174 QAATISTEEYLNQV
-1187 MKNEGGVIDV
+1187 KNQGGTLDV

>member
-1 MANKYGYMAKIGL
+1 MANKYGYMAKIGIDT
-14 SDDGLQTSLKEIDSS
+14 SGLQTSIKDVDTAVKSLSREMKAVDS
-29 LKEVDRSIAAT
+29 VIAQS
-40 DKAINNAGKAGL
+40 G
-52 ETTQLWEQQYDLLKT
+52 ES
-67 QIETTAEKL
+67 AEM
-76 QGLESVQSKVAEA
+76 
-89 YDNGAIDYSVY
+89 
-100 IEFQN
+100 
-105 EIANTATKLENLKK
+105 T
-119 RAEEANAALHPS
+119 
-131 ADTSTYQTINT
+131 
-142 SLDGVNQRYANS
+142 
-154 RKELE
+154 
-159 EVNKA
+159 
-164 LKVSGDNAQLMAQK
+164 AQK
-178 NTLLGE
+178 NELYSQKI
-184 AIHDAQVKLQVL
+184 AKLTEKLTALKSVENNVL
-196 TSQQE
+196 SARNNGNISVEQFREYE
-201 RMNEAVRSGDTTAE
+201 REVVSTESALKR
-215 EYRAF
+215 
-220 QREIANTQA
+220 
-229 ELAALTE
+229 LTE
-236 EQKNLGKAAEET
+236 EQKNLGKATEET
-248 GDKSEKGLEK
+248 TQKAVTLGDIVKANVISDVIVKGAEKVTG
-258 TTDALKKV
+258 ALKQI
-266 EKVAMATTAA
+266 
-276 VTAAL
+276 
-281 GKLSSDAL
+281 SSEAI
-289 SAYSQHEQMTGGIET
+289 SAYSQYEQMVGGVET

-310 DTVIANAQNAYK
+310 DIVLENAQNAYK

-415 VLNGQMMATAK
+415 VLNGQMVATAK

-456 AESTI
+456 AETTI

-548 NKETLLGIFAALEIS
+548 NKETLLGIFAALEVS

-637 EVNALDDEYKEL
+637 EVNALDDEYTKL

-696 AKNREYYGTNDLRGN
+696 AKNREYYGTDDLRGN

-736 GSLYSNYYAA
+736 GSLYSDYYAA

-796 TKAKMDELDDQLATH
+796 TKAKMEEYDSDLATH
-811 KIDDTQYW
+811 KIDDNTYW

-839 YYDAVTGH
+839 YYDAVNDH
-847 YDKLSKTEKT
+847 YDKLSETEKT
-857 AADKSAKEAETALKD
+857 AADKAAKEAENALKE
-872 SYSKRYEAL
+872 SYSRKYEAL
-881 KRQQKKNGYGDSWLA
+881 KRQQKENGYDDQWLA
-896 DELKKMISELS
+896 DGLKKMISELT
-907 EGSDLYNTYYDKWLD
+907 EGSDLYNTYYDKWID
-922 LTDKISDATKKATEK
+922 LTDKISEK

-942 KASSDKVSDAVEKKY
+942 KASADKVANAVEKKY
-957 EKVQQAFEKAKSS
+957 EQVQKAFEKAKSS
-970 YINALDMSASDKPE
+970 YINALDMSTSDKPE
-984 DDIYSRMG
+984 DDVYSRMG
-992 LARPKSSEEEDTGN
+992 LARPKNGEESADS
-1006 QYDFSSENISKQ
+1006 QYDFGSDTIAKQ

-1074 ISKYY
+1074 ISRYY
-1079 RSAEKAGRSETQSLR
+1079 QSAERAGRSDTQSLK
-1094 DDADKAAEEA
+1094 DDADKAALAA
-1104 KNTIKTSLDGLS
+1104 KGSIQKSLSELGSD
-1116 SNAYESGKAAA
+1116 AYESGKAAA

-1132 GFKEYKADTNKLMG
+1132 GFAEYKSDTEKLMG